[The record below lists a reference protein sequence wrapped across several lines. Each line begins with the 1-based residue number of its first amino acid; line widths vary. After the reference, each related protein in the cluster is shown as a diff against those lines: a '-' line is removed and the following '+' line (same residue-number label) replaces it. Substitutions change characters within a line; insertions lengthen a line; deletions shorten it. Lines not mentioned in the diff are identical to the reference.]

1 MMLIFSSH
9 WSSPGAKR
17 EQSHVASMAVV
28 PNVVND
34 LVDDAAASNMGAF
47 SNSPERELYI
57 DQLLAEIESLKVRL
71 RTRGNFV
78 LQ

>member
-34 LVDDAAASNMGAF
+34 LVDDAAASNRERDT
-47 SNSPERELYI
+47 ERELYI

-71 RTRGNFV
+71 RNRGNFV
-78 LQ
+78 SQ